1 MEGEG
6 WSSHAQRARVQWY
19 ALQVNKITQER
30 RHTLSVALAIQPK
43 SENAKHQKAKR
54 QKLGCVHK
62 TDATLCLLN
71 YYITE
76 THGATYRTCNQ
87 KSWTT
92 RFRAW
97 HSND

>member
-6 WSSHAQRARVQWY
+6 WSSDLTLSELEYSGTLYKCQY
-19 ALQVNKITQER
+19 KITQER

-76 THGATYRTCNQ
+76 THGATYL
-87 KSWTT
+87 
-92 RFRAW
+92 
-97 HSND
+97 